1 MLLIKMF
8 HLNLENVPSRRTAMT
23 DVDSSNKKKQNNR
36 CKIQDCLK

>member
-23 DVDSSNKKKQNNR
+23 EVDSTNKKESKTTAV
-36 CKIQDCLK
+36 KFKTV

>member
-23 DVDSSNKKKQNNR
+23 DVDSTPPIKKAKQP
-36 CKIQDCLK
+36 L

>member
-23 DVDSSNKKKQNNR
+23 EVDSTNKKKAKQP
-36 CKIQDCLK
+36 L